1 MSRLQDKVC
10 IITGASSGIGRA
22 IALAYAKEGGIIVSA
37 DLQPEPRGVGEGE
50 STEPTHEM
58 VKASG
63 GKAIFVK
70 TDVGKS
76 AEVEAVVKA
85 AVKEYGRLDV

>member
-10 IITGASSGIGRA
+10 IITGAASGIGRA

-50 STEPTHEM
+50 PTEATHELIT
-58 VKASG
+58 ASG

-70 TDVGKS
+70 TDVGKG
-76 AEVEAVVKA
+76 AEVQAAVQA
-85 AVKEYGRLDV
+85 AVKEFGRVDV